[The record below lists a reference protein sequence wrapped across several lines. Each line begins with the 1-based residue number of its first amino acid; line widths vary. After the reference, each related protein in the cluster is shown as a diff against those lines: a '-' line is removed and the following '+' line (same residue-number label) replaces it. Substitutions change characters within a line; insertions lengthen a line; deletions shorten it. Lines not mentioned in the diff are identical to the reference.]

1 MPGRGTAAAV
11 LLAGSVLLAGCSGAT
26 GPATKVTA
34 TSATFTA
41 LGSCDG
47 GSPTPCLWRWRYRP
61 VGTTAW
67 YADAGCAGRSAGA
80 PARLLRQ
87 TVSGLRPGTLY
98 EVQFGGQGDRIR
110 RFTYRGPSVRFRT
123 AAPSNVHDP
132 SGETMPVG
140 NLPGWRQV
148 FADDFRTAVPLGRF
162 PAAVA
167 QRWWA
172 YPTSYH
178 DTSNHGTYDPGR
190 TTRIS
195 GGLLRIHL
203 HTAGGRARV
212 SAPVPRIPGTARRS
226 NGSPGG
232 LRYGRYSVRFRADP
246 VAGYKTAW
254 LLWPDSGRWP
264 ADGEIDF
271 PEGNLNS
278 TIGAYLHHAGRVARR
293 RPGRLPRR
301 QHLRRVA
308 HRHDRV
314 DARPRPVLPRPPPR
328 RRHEEPRAQHADA
341 LGAADGDPAQRRG
354 SARLGGRRRAR
365 RLGDGLPPIA
375 PHRPLSGRVRR
386 R

>member
-41 LGSCDG
+41 LGICDG
-47 GSPTPCLWRWRYRP
+47 GIPTPCFWRWRYRP
-61 VGTTAW
+61 VGTAAW
-67 YADAGCAGRSAGA
+67 SVTRLRGPFRRR
-80 PARLLRQ
+80 ARAVLRQ
-87 TVSGLRPGTLY
+87 PVSGLRPGTLY
-98 EVQFGGQGDRIR
+98 EVEVGGQGDRLR
-110 RFTYRGPSVRFRT
+110 RFSYRGPSVRFRT
-123 AAPSNVHDP
+123 PVPASVRDP

-140 NLPGWRQV
+140 NLPGWRQA

-162 PAAVA
+162 PAAVS

-190 TTRIS
+190 TTRVS

-203 HTAGGRARV
+203 FTAGGRARV

-246 VAGYKTAW
+246 VPGYKTAW

-271 PEGNLNS
+271 PEGNLTAS
-278 TIGAYLHHAGRVARR
+278 IGAYLHRVGATRGGDQVAFGAGRTYRGWHTATTEWG
-293 RPGRLPRR
+293 PGLVRFFLDHRLVGASTS
-301 QHLRRVA
+301 RVPSTPM
-308 HRHDRV
+308 HW
-314 DARPRPVLPRPPPR
+314 VLQTETRLSGGPPPASAAGDVLVDWVTAYR
-328 RRHEEPRAQHADA
+328 R
-341 LGAADGDPAQRRG
+341 
-354 SARLGGRRRAR
+354 
-365 RLGDGLPPIA
+365 
-375 PHRPLSGRVRR
+375 
-386 R
+386 

>member
-1 MPGRGTAAAV
+1 VPGRGTAAAV
-11 LLAGSVLLAGCSGAT
+11 LLAGSMLLAGCSGAT

-34 TSATFTA
+34 TSATLTA
-41 LGSCDG
+41 LGRCDG
-47 GSPTPCLWRWRYRP
+47 GIPAPCMWRWRYRP
-61 VGTTAW
+61 VGTSAW
-67 YADAGCAGRSAGA
+67 AVTPLRGPLRQH
-80 PARLLRQ
+80 ARGLLRQ
-87 TVSGLRPGTLY
+87 AVTGLRPGTLY
-98 EVQFGGQGDRIR
+98 EVQFGGQGDRLA
-110 RFTYRGPSVRFRT
+110 RFAWRGPSVRFRT
-123 AAPSNVHDP
+123 APSAAARDP

-190 TTRIS
+190 TTRVS

-212 SAPVPRIPGTARRS
+212 AAPVPRIPGTQAHG

-232 LRYGRYSVRFRADP
+232 LRYGRYSVRFRSDP
-246 VAGYKTAW
+246 VPGYKTAW

-271 PEGNLNS
+271 PEGNLDATISGYVHRVGGRSGGDQAAFRAGATYGRWHTATTEWTPGLVRFFLDHRLVGATTSRVPS
-278 TIGAYLHHAGRVARR
+278 TPMHWVLQTETRLSGGA
-293 RPGRLPRR
+293 
-301 QHLRRVA
+301 
-308 HRHDRV
+308 
-314 DARPRPVLPRPPPR
+314 PPPSAAGDVLVDWVTAYR
-328 RRHEEPRAQHADA
+328 R
-341 LGAADGDPAQRRG
+341 
-354 SARLGGRRRAR
+354 
-365 RLGDGLPPIA
+365 
-375 PHRPLSGRVRR
+375 
-386 R
+386 